1 MEWVLGLGRSYTVT
15 LSSIAVTG
23 DTILRIVVTIIL
35 FFLPDLPESER
46 MNGLL
51 KVASGVVVV
60 AR

>member
-1 MEWVLGLGRSYTVT
+1 MGRSYTVT